1 MREFM
6 TQIAV
11 IEEFIKYINGHEN
24 EKKDYEDELNEY
36 CNDPLDIPTWN
47 GKKFIECGKDLDKY
61 LHLMASNDT
70 IINLDFLFK
79 YDTSPNPRAIMI
91 FPIMDNFLKAFDD
104 IYHND
109 IMKQVEVGKKLLIR
123 YLKEQNIKVNKSEMV
138 AALNERLNNMSM
150 LTSTIPYY
158 VITTVIDIH
167 ILGRGNLGINALNS
181 IVKGFNKFYTD
192 IMTQQ
197 E

>member
-1 MREFM
+1 MREFI

-11 IEEFIKYINGHEN
+11 IEEFIKYINNHEN

-36 CNDPLDIPTWN
+36 CNDPLDIPTWK

-61 LHLMASNDT
+61 LHLMASKDT
-70 IINLDFLFK
+70 IISLDFLFK

-138 AALNERLNNMSM
+138 AALNERLNNNMSM

-158 VITTVIDIH
+158 VITTVID
-167 ILGRGNLGINALNS
+167 LLECGDLNYT
-181 IVKGFNKFYTD
+181 VKGFSNFYTD
-192 IMTQQ
+192 IMAQQ

>member
-36 CNDPLDIPTWN
+36 CNDPLDIPTWK

-91 FPIMDNFLKAFDD
+91 FPIMDNFLKAFDG

-138 AALNERLNNMSM
+138 AALNERLNYMSM

>member
-1 MREFM
+1 MREFI
-6 TQIAV
+6 TQIDV

-36 CNDPLDIPTWN
+36 CNDPLGIPTWN

-61 LHLMASNDT
+61 LHLMASKDT
-70 IINLDFLFK
+70 IISLDFLFK

-91 FPIMDNFLKAFDD
+91 FPIMDNFLKVFDD

-158 VITTVIDIH
+158 VITTVID
-167 ILGRGNLGINALNS
+167 LLECGDLNYT
-181 IVKGFNKFYTD
+181 VKGFSNFYTD
-192 IMTQQ
+192 IMAQQ

>member
-1 MREFM
+1 MREFI
-6 TQIAV
+6 TQIGV
-11 IEEFIKYINGHEN
+11 IEEFIKYINNHEN
-24 EKKDYEDELNEY
+24 EKKNYEDELNEY
-36 CNDPLDIPTWN
+36 CNDPSDIPTWN
-47 GKKFIECGKDLDKY
+47 GKKFIECNKDIDKY
-61 LHLMASNDT
+61 LHLMASKES

-79 YDTSPNPRAIMI
+79 YDTSPNPRATML
-91 FPIMDNFLKAFDD
+91 FPIMDSFFKVFDK
-104 IYHND
+104 IYHDD

-123 YLKEQNIKVNKSEMV
+123 YLREQNIKVDKNEIMV
-138 AALNERLNNMSM
+138 ALNNRLNCMSI
-150 LTSTIPYY
+150 LTSTIPNY
-158 VITTVIDIH
+158 VIATVID

>member
-61 LHLMASNDT
+61 LHLMASKDT
-70 IINLDFLFK
+70 IISLDFLFK

-91 FPIMDNFLKAFDD
+91 FPIMDNFLKVFDD

-123 YLKEQNIKVNKSEMV
+123 YLKEQNIKVDKSEMV

-192 IMTQQ
+192 IMAQQ
-197 E
+197 

>member
-91 FPIMDNFLKAFDD
+91 FPIMDNFLKVFDD

-150 LTSTIPYY
+150 LTSTMPYY

>member
-1 MREFM
+1 MREFI
-6 TQIAV
+6 TQIDV

-36 CNDPLDIPTWN
+36 CNDPLDIPTWK

-61 LHLMASNDT
+61 LHLMASKDT

-79 YDTSPNPRAIMI
+79 YDTSPNPSAIMI
-91 FPIMDNFLKAFDD
+91 FPIMDNFLKAFDG

-138 AALNERLNNMSM
+138 AALNERLNDMSM

-158 VITTVIDIH
+158 VITTVID
-167 ILGRGNLGINALNS
+167 LLECGDLNYT
-181 IVKGFNKFYTD
+181 VKGFSNFYTD
-192 IMTQQ
+192 IMAQQ
-197 E
+197 EQ